1 MASKTLF
8 ITGASSGI
16 GAETARAAVR
26 NGWNVGLF
34 ARSQDKLD
42 ALVEELGDKAL
53 ALPGASGGSAL
64 TGEIDPDDGFMPM
77 NSLGG
82 GGDFGGMG
90 MIDFDAP
97 TVEDPVDRL
106 RSLIEQRKSETVEI
120 LRSWLDETE
129 EAK

>member
-42 ALVEELGDKAL
+42 ALVKE
-53 ALPGASGGSAL
+53 
-64 TGEIDPDDGFMPM
+64 
-77 NSLGG
+77 
-82 GGDFGGMG
+82 
-90 MIDFDAP
+90 
-97 TVEDPVDRL
+97 
-106 RSLIEQRKSETVEI
+106 
-120 LRSWLDETE
+120 
-129 EAK
+129 

>member
-42 ALVEELGDKAL
+42 ALVEELGDKANE
-53 ALPGASGGSAL
+53 
-64 TGEIDPDDGFMPM
+64 EI
-77 NSLGG
+77 SRLK
-82 GGDFGGMG
+82 
-90 MIDFDAP
+90 A
-97 TVEDPVDRL
+97 EVDRL
-106 RSLIEQRKSETVEI
+106 MHLASERSRGAVAAAEHKIEERPLTSVLVAFGVGLVIGKLIDR
-120 LRSWLDETE
+120 R
-129 EAK
+129 